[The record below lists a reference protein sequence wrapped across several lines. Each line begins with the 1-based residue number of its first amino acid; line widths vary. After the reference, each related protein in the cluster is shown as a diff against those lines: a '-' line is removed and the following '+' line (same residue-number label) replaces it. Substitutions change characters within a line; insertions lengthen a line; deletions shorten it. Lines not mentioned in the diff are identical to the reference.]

1 MKKFLLV
8 LTAVM
13 SLIIRAQAQDDDT
26 TYHKIRVGGYGEMM
40 ASWQNYGLN
49 RWGSTKGSTEVNH
62 AAISIP
68 RFVLAMDYKFNE
80 KWILGAEIE
89 FEAGGTGMA
98 LEIEK
103 GTGSENGEY
112 ETELEK
118 GGEVALE
125 QFHLTRKIVDAFNIK
140 VGHIVLPVGMTNAHH
155 EPINFYT
162 TFRPEGA
169 TTLLP
174 CTWHETGVEFFGR
187 IGNVLRYQAQIVA
200 GQNPLGFSRYNWIK
214 GGKQGFFE
222 ADNFTRPAYVLR
234 LDFNGVK
241 GLRLGTSMYYCH
253 DAGQNC
259 DRLITF
265 NSYDPVNVKIFSFD
279 AQYKNRFVTFRGNY
293 LCGKLTEAQIV
304 DRVLRTYSSGSG
316 YSRALNVA
324 DKALTYNFEI
334 GCNLKNIFNLGGK
347 FPTIHPFAHYEY
359 YNPQEKVKNGAD
371 DRCQVNYWAFGIN
384 YFALPNLVIKADYT
398 CRKIGTDQMF
408 KNTKSNFNNEN
419 EFCITVAY
427 VAWFCQK

>member
-1 MKKFLLV
+1 
-8 LTAVM
+8 M

-89 FEAGGTGMA
+89 FEAGGTGMS

-187 IGNVLRYQAQIVA
+187 IGNVLHYQAQIVA

-334 GCNLKNIFNLGGK
+334 GCNLKNIFNLDGK

-371 DRCQVNYWAFGIN
+371 DRCQVNYWTFGIN

>member
-13 SLIIRAQAQDDDT
+13 SLIIRVQAQDDDT

-140 VGHIVLPVGMTNAHH
+140 VGHIIVPVGLTNTHH

-162 TFRPEGA
+162 TFRPEGS

-187 IGNVLRYQAQIVA
+187 IGNVLHYQAQIVA